1 MTDEA
6 PRCGDM
12 KTFMQYSVA
21 IFKDPGSIYGIV
33 VPDLPGC
40 ITAADT
46 VEQVLTRAVEAT
58 EGHLESMML
67 EDDPIPAP
75 QDIAYH
81 QNNPDYADALQWNT
95 VTITMPELRHY
106 PVLIHK
112 RYGNYRLSVPDLP
125 DCTAHGKTAT
135 EVHAK
140 AALAIERHM
149 EARILKNRDIPK
161 PNPIA
166 QHRGNPAYSDGH
178 WEVVP
183 IIVPE
188 IEHLRIARPGRIPRL
203 CRWLG
208 FTKLPWEKRPKPWI
222 RGAQPPGCEDVNTQT
237 KASEL
242 ETAPQFA
249 HTD

>member
-1 MTDEA
+1 
-6 PRCGDM
+6 M
-12 KTFMQYSVA
+12 K
-21 IFKDPGSIYGIV
+21 IFRRYPIVIHKDPDSDYGVI

-40 ITAADT
+40 YTWGDT
-46 VEQVLTRAVEAT
+46 VEDVLNQAVEAIKC
-58 EGHLESMML
+58 HLGGML
-67 EDDPIPAP
+67 IDGDAIPEP

-81 QNNPDYADALQWNT
+81 QNNPAYPEYAGGQWEEVT
-95 VTITMPELRHY
+95 VAFPELRHY
-106 PVLIHK
+106 PVLITRK
-112 RYGNYRLSVPDLP
+112 RRKHYQLSVPDLP
-125 DCTAHGKTAT
+125 SCTAHGKTVT

-149 EARILKNRDIPK
+149 EALVLKSTAIPK

-222 RGAQPPGCEDVNTQT
+222 RGAQPPGGEDVNMQT

>member
-1 MTDEA
+1 MRYPVVID
-6 PRCGDM
+6 
-12 KTFMQYSVA
+12 
-21 IFKDPGSIYGIV
+21 KDPDSDYCIL

-46 VEQVLTRAVEAT
+46 VEEVLIQAVEAIKC
-58 EGHLESMML
+58 HLGGML
-67 EDDPIPAP
+67 IDGDPIPEP
-75 QDIAYH
+75 QDIATH
-81 QNNPDYADALQWNT
+81 QNNPHYADFQRWEWVT
-95 VTITMPELRHY
+95 VTLPELRHY
-106 PVLIHK
+106 PILITRK
-112 RYGNYRLSVPDLP
+112 RRKHYQLSVPDLP
-125 DCTAHGKTAT
+125 GCTAHGKTVT

-149 EARILKNRDIPK
+149 ETLVLNDTEIPQPK
-161 PNPIA
+161 PIA
-166 QHRGNPAYSDGH
+166 QHRENPVSSDGH

-222 RGAQPPGCEDVNTQT
+222 RGAQPPKTDSTTENEAMLPEHA
-237 KASEL
+237 KA
-242 ETAPQFA
+242 
-249 HTD
+249 

>member
-1 MTDEA
+1 MRYPVVID
-6 PRCGDM
+6 
-12 KTFMQYSVA
+12 
-21 IFKDPGSIYGIV
+21 KDPDSDYCIL

-46 VEQVLTRAVEAT
+46 VEEVLIQAVEAIKC
-58 EGHLESMML
+58 HLGGML
-67 EDDPIPAP
+67 IDGDPIPEP
-75 QDIAYH
+75 KDIAYH
-81 QNNPDYADALQWNT
+81 QNNPDYADALQWDT

-106 PVLIHK
+106 PVRIHKK

-125 DCTAHGKTAT
+125 GCTAHGKTVT

-149 EARILKNRDIPK
+149 ETLVLKNRDIPK

-166 QHRGNPAYSDGH
+166 QHRENPACPDGH

-183 IIVPE
+183 VIVPE

-222 RGAQPPGCEDVNTQT
+222 RGAQPPKTDSAAENEGMLPEHV
-237 KASEL
+237 KA
-242 ETAPQFA
+242 
-249 HTD
+249 

>member
-1 MTDEA
+1 MRYPVVID
-6 PRCGDM
+6 
-12 KTFMQYSVA
+12 
-21 IFKDPGSIYGIV
+21 KDPDSDYCIL

-46 VEQVLTRAVEAT
+46 VEEVLIQAVEAIKC
-58 EGHLESMML
+58 HLGGML
-67 EDDPIPAP
+67 IDGDLIPEP
-75 QDIAYH
+75 KDIAYH
-81 QNNPDYADALQWNT
+81 QNNPHYADFQRWDWVT
-95 VTITMPELRHY
+95 VTLPELRHY
-106 PVLIHK
+106 PVLITRK
-112 RYGNYRLSVPDLP
+112 RRKHYQLSVPDLP
-125 DCTAHGKTAT
+125 GCTAHGKTVT

-166 QHRGNPAYSDGH
+166 QHREDPAYSDGH

-188 IEHLRIARPGRIPRL
+188 MEHLRIARPGRIPRL

-222 RGAQPPGCEDVNTQT
+222 RGAQPSVTD
-237 KASEL
+237 
-242 ETAPQFA
+242 ETSQIEGIS
-249 HTD
+249 TLNEGVS

>member
-1 MTDEA
+1 MRYPIVID
-6 PRCGDM
+6 
-12 KTFMQYSVA
+12 
-21 IFKDPGSIYGIV
+21 KDPDSAYCML

-40 ITAADT
+40 YTWADT
-46 VEQVLTRAVEAT
+46 VEEVLIQAVEAIKC
-58 EGHLESMML
+58 HLGGML
-67 EDDPIPAP
+67 VDGDPIPEP

-81 QNNPDYADALQWNT
+81 QNNPHYADFQRWEWVT
-95 VTITMPELRHY
+95 VTLPELRHY
-106 PVLIHK
+106 PILITRK
-112 RYGNYRLSVPDLP
+112 RRRHYQLSVPDLP
-125 DCTAHGKTAT
+125 GCTAHGKTAM

-149 EARILKNRDIPK
+149 EALVLKNTDIPK

-166 QHRGNPAYSDGH
+166 QHRENAAYSDGH

-222 RGAQPPGCEDVNTQT
+222 RGAQPSVTD
-237 KASEL
+237 
-242 ETAPQFA
+242 ETSQIEGIS
-249 HTD
+249 TLNEGVS

>member
-1 MTDEA
+1 MRYPVIID
-6 PRCGDM
+6 
-12 KTFMQYSVA
+12 
-21 IFKDPGSIYGIV
+21 KDPDSDYCIL

-46 VEQVLTRAVEAT
+46 VEEVLIQAVEAIKC
-58 EGHLESMML
+58 HLGGML
-67 EDDPIPAP
+67 IDGDVIPEP
-75 QDIAYH
+75 KDIAYH
-81 QNNPDYADALQWNT
+81 QNNPHYADFQRWDWVT
-95 VTITMPELRHY
+95 VTLPELRHY
-106 PVLIHK
+106 PILITRK
-112 RYGNYRLSVPDLP
+112 RRKHYQLSVPDLP
-125 DCTAHGKTAT
+125 GCTAHGKTAT

-149 EARILKNRDIPK
+149 EAFVLKNTEIPEPK
-161 PNPIA
+161 PIA
-166 QHRGNPAYSDGH
+166 QHRENAAYSDGH

-222 RGAQPPGCEDVNTQT
+222 RGAQPPETDSVHDNEKLLPEHA
-237 KASEL
+237 KA
-242 ETAPQFA
+242 
-249 HTD
+249 

>member
-1 MTDEA
+1 MRYPVVID
-6 PRCGDM
+6 
-12 KTFMQYSVA
+12 
-21 IFKDPGSIYGIV
+21 KDPDSAYCIL

-46 VEQVLTRAVEAT
+46 VEEVLIQAVEAIKC
-58 EGHLESMML
+58 HLGGML
-67 EDDPIPAP
+67 VDGDSIPEP
-75 QDIAYH
+75 KDIAAH
-81 QNNPDYADALQWNT
+81 QNNPDYADVLQWDT

-112 RYGNYRLSVPDLP
+112 KRYGNYRLSVPDLP
-125 DCTAHGKTAT
+125 GCTAHGKTAM

-149 EARILKNRDIPK
+149 EAQILKNRDIPK

-166 QHRGNPAYSDGH
+166 QHRETAASPDGR

-222 RGAQPPGCEDVNTQT
+222 RGAQPLKTD
-237 KASEL
+237 S
-242 ETAPQFA
+242 TAENEGLLPEHA
-249 HTD
+249 EA

>member
-1 MTDEA
+1 MRYPVVID
-6 PRCGDM
+6 
-12 KTFMQYSVA
+12 
-21 IFKDPGSIYGIV
+21 KDPGSDYCIL

-46 VEQVLTRAVEAT
+46 VEEVLIQAVEAIKC
-58 EGHLESMML
+58 HLGGML
-67 EDDPIPAP
+67 IDGDAIPEP
-75 QDIAYH
+75 KDIAYH
-81 QNNPDYADALQWNT
+81 QNNPHYADALQWDT

-112 RYGNYRLSVPDLP
+112 KRYGNYRLSVPDLP
-125 DCTAHGKTAT
+125 GCTAHGKTAM

-161 PNPIA
+161 PKPIA
-166 QHRGNPAYSDGH
+166 QHRENAAFPDGR

-188 IEHLRIARPGRIPRL
+188 MEHLRIARPGRLPRL

-222 RGAQPPGCEDVNTQT
+222 RGAQPPETDSVHDNEKLLPEHA
-237 KASEL
+237 KA
-242 ETAPQFA
+242 
-249 HTD
+249 

>member
-1 MTDEA
+1 MRYPVVID
-6 PRCGDM
+6 
-12 KTFMQYSVA
+12 
-21 IFKDPGSIYGIV
+21 KDPDSDYCIL

-46 VEQVLTRAVEAT
+46 VEEVLIQAVEAIKC
-58 EGHLESMML
+58 HLGGML
-67 EDDPIPAP
+67 IDGDPIPEP
-75 QDIAYH
+75 KDIAAH
-81 QNNPDYADALQWNT
+81 QNNPDYADVLQWDT

-106 PVLIHK
+106 PVLIYKK

-125 DCTAHGKTAT
+125 GCTAHGKTAT

-149 EARILKNRDIPK
+149 EARILKNIEIPK
-161 PNPIA
+161 PKPIA
-166 QHRGNPAYSDGH
+166 QHREHAASPDGH

-188 IEHLRIARPGRIPRL
+188 MEHLRIARPGRIPRL

-222 RGAQPPGCEDVNTQT
+222 RGAQPPKTD
-237 KASEL
+237 S
-242 ETAPQFA
+242 TAENEGMLPEHA
-249 HTD
+249 EA

>member
-1 MTDEA
+1 MRYPVVID
-6 PRCGDM
+6 
-12 KTFMQYSVA
+12 
-21 IFKDPGSIYGIV
+21 KDPDSDYCIL

-46 VEQVLTRAVEAT
+46 VEEVLIQAVEAIKC
-58 EGHLESMML
+58 HLGGML
-67 EDDPIPAP
+67 IDGDLIPEP
-75 QDIAYH
+75 QDIAAH
-81 QNNPDYADALQWNT
+81 QNNPHYADFQRWDW
-95 VTITMPELRHY
+95 VTITLPELRHY
-106 PVLIHK
+106 PVLITRK
-112 RYGNYRLSVPDLP
+112 RRKHYQLSVPDLP
-125 DCTAHGKTAT
+125 GCTAHGKTAT

-149 EARILKNRDIPK
+149 EALVLKNTDIPK
-161 PNPIA
+161 PKPIA

-222 RGAQPPGCEDVNTQT
+222 RGAQPPETDSTAENEAMLPEHV
-237 KASEL
+237 KA
-242 ETAPQFA
+242 
-249 HTD
+249 